1 MLPDHDPLVY
11 DRAVRNF
18 KDWQE
23 RGWLVRDP
31 KPCYYIYAQTMDGRT
46 QYGFVLCAH
55 TEDYETGKIK
65 KHELTRKDKE
75 DDRMVHVRIQNA
87 NIEPVFFAFRDN
99 PELDSIVFRVTSTPS
114 EYRFTDEN
122 GFGHELWLIE
132 DDELIARITMLF
144 TTQVDA
150 FYVADGHIYM
160 ELYEPL
166 DGELEVT
173 AEIADVDFFRQ
184 EMRELISQQSDAGIL
199 VSYNF
204 AAETQVK
211 PFDYV
216 APALLVG
223 VVLLLIW
230 FILMVQMKSN
240 TLKNMY
246 IHWLI

>member
-1 MLPDHDPLVY
+1 MKKRSSLSVIVY
-11 DRAVRNF
+11 ILILALAI
-18 KDWQE
+18 
-23 RGWLVRDP
+23 GWLITLFGLGDKGLPYSQVVDLFRKEQVR
-31 KPCYYIYAQTMDGRT
+31 
-46 QYGFVLCAH
+46 
-55 TEDYETGKIK
+55 
-65 KHELTRKDKE
+65 
-75 DDRMVHVRIQNA
+75 
-87 NIEPVFFAFRDN
+87 
-99 PELDSIVFRVTSTPS
+99 S
-114 EYRFTDEN
+114 
-122 GFGHELWLIE
+122 
-132 DDELIARITMLF
+132 
-144 TTQVDA
+144 

-230 FILMVQMKSN
+230 FILMVQMNNRGGAN
-240 TLKNMY
+240 TFGKARTVLGLPDDRKVTFQDVAGADEEKAELQEVVDFLRDPEKYTRIGARIPHGILLVGPPGN
-246 IHWLI
+246 HFPRRDRCRGPQARSRPGRRSR